1 MLFFVRFHFRSWS
14 FSPGERSPL
23 RFRRSCRQLSIRDAT
38 ALRKWRF
45 VRKQSAPNRAFS
57 PHICLNFERL
67 IQRHDHIVNSS
78 GSDGA
83 TITLIPFAGCSSA
96 DTRAIIANIIA
107 ISFQFLHF
115 GLNKDRYTVNL
126 KAQRGIR
133 GYGFR
138 MHRRPSSQLC
148 KCTRPDYFK
157 RDAAAVS
164 RRN

>member
-1 MLFFVRFHFRSWS
+1 VSVLLFGFVGAAANFRSAT
-14 FSPGERSPL
+14 
-23 RFRRSCRQLSIRDAT
+23 AT

-83 TITLIPFAGCSSA
+83 TITLIPFARCSSA

-148 KCTRPDYFK
+148 KLHPSGLLQTGRCCGLSP
-157 RDAAAVS
+157 
-164 RRN
+164 